1 MNLHPTFP
9 LSLDQGSAQLIL
21 MPCPGTKDA
30 SLSASLKQLKDSSV
44 AAIITLMT
52 SQELEALSL
61 GEIEEA
67 SKSLEMQWFHLA
79 IEDDSIPDATFIESW
94 KTIREKIHAL
104 LDNGENIAIHCKGGS
119 GRTGLVSGQIL
130 IERGETLPVVIEKIQ
145 KLRPNAFRLD
155 KHLDY
160 IKSVEKRLKIA
171 K

>member
-9 LSLDQGSAQLIL
+9 LSFDQGSAQLIL
-21 MPCPGTKDA
+21 MPCPGTKDT
-30 SLSASLKQLKDSSV
+30 SLSSSLKQLKDSGV

-52 SQELEALSL
+52 PEELESLSL
-61 GEIEEA
+61 DKIAGVIR
-67 SKSLEMQWFHLA
+67 SLGMQWFHLA
-79 IEDDSIPDATFIESW
+79 IEDDSVPEATFIQSW
-94 KTIREKIHAL
+94 KTIKGQVHDL

-130 IERGETLPVVIEKIQ
+130 IERNEKLPLVIEKIQ

-160 IKSVEKRLKIA
+160 IKSVEEIFKNS
-171 K
+171 

>member
-67 SKSLEMQWFHLA
+67 TKSLEMQWFHL
-79 IEDDSIPDATFIESW
+79 DLTPHLLNHG
-94 KTIREKIHAL
+94 KPLEK
-104 LDNGENIAIHCKGGS
+104 KFM
-119 GRTGLVSGQIL
+119 
-130 IERGETLPVVIEKIQ
+130 P
-145 KLRPNAFRLD
+145 
-155 KHLDY
+155 Y
-160 IKSVEKRLKIA
+160 
-171 K
+171 